1 MKTELDFTATKSH
14 PKKINSPICPFIN
27 YDFKDM
33 WNTRNLKFVLTVY
46 GI

>member
-14 PKKINSPICPFIN
+14 PRKINSPRCPFI
-27 YDFKDM
+27 YDDFKHM
-33 WNTRNLKFVLTVY
+33 WNMRNLKFVLTVY